1 MIPKSMYLILLE
13 VDGECF
19 IMCVTGVRVG
29 KSRVSADGEVCSH
42 GVMGLMW
49 PNRSYHRSN
58 SNQSQKLQL
67 LLCSLNMETRA
78 VMKETACSAGEGS
91 SNQEDRFRPLI
102 GSNKEASWNPWE
114 FLNLD
119 AMSRVIPKPSLIHL
133 R

>member
-1 MIPKSMYLILLE
+1 MRE
-13 VDGECF
+13 
-19 IMCVTGVRVG
+19 G
-29 KSRVSADGEVCSH
+29 KSRMSADGEVCSH

-49 PNRSYHRSN
+49 PSRSYHRSN

-91 SNQEDRFRPLI
+91 SNQEDRFHPPI
-102 GSNKEASWNPWE
+102 GSNKEAIWNQQE

-119 AMSRVIPKPSLIHL
+119 AISGVIPKPSLIYL
-133 R
+133 RWLVCKEIWIAK